1 MESDD
6 HARAVLRRQTPSGHE
21 AGHQGQAVMTRAEWE
36 AVAALKAQR
45 VLDRRQLEAE
55 FNAEIVRR
63 ARAGETKEEI
73 VASMRITRELFN
85 RAIRTR

>member
-1 MESDD
+1 
-6 HARAVLRRQTPSGHE
+6 
-21 AGHQGQAVMTRAEWE
+21 MTRAEWE
-36 AVAALKAQR
+36 HAAAQKAQR
-45 VLDRRQLEAE
+45 TLDRRQLEAG
-55 FNAEIVRR
+55 FNSEIVRR

>member
-1 MESDD
+1 
-6 HARAVLRRQTPSGHE
+6 
-21 AGHQGQAVMTRAEWE
+21 MTRAEWE